1 MVPVD
6 KGGRLIFSKSRTF
19 ITFDQT
25 RPENTL
31 WDVWVHNSNNNS
43 NISQLPA
50 VRGGPFIAPTL
61 ATNAV
66 PDNPLNGDAHLPE
79 YRNAGIHYHGHHAP
93 TAAEEP
99 PRAQTNAT
107 AGATDAPTSTF
118 SN

>member
-1 MVPVD
+1 MHN
-6 KGGRLIFSKSRTF
+6 S
-19 ITFDQT
+19 
-25 RPENTL
+25 
-31 WDVWVHNSNNNS
+31 NSNNNS

-66 PDNPLNGDAHLPE
+66 ADNPLNGYAHLPE
-79 YRNAGIHYHGHHAP
+79 YRNAAIRYHGHHAP
-93 TAAEEP
+93 TAAEESP

-107 AGATDAPTSTF
+107 AGATAAPTSTF